1 MEFHKKYRG
10 NKEEIKEI
18 IEENCT
24 GLKDMNFQSE
34 RAHGWSAL
42 WMKIDLQSASLSD
55 FRGLEKLDRV

>member
-34 RAHGWSAL
+34 RAH
-42 WMKIDLQSASLSD
+42 
-55 FRGLEKLDRV
+55 